1 MTQQQISRREQN
13 KLDTRRAIAQAA
25 LDLARRFGIVNCSAG
40 MIADQANVSRR
51 TFFNYFHSPE
61 EALIVSTESFLDRAE
76 AELAA
81 RPKDEPIL
89 DAMLAALAATTK
101 TENLKDCGDLFRM
114 AAGNPDLL
122 GTHLVAWERAEAR
135 IISAVEDRLQGQ
147 ASALYIHALVG
158 SLLSC
163 AKAAMREWAS
173 SETANSEKSN
183 DSAQAL
189 ENSIVATLTMLRDGF
204 SHPSL

>member
-1 MTQQQISRREQN
+1 MTEQQTGRREQN
-13 KLDTRRAIAQAA
+13 KLETRRAIAQAA
-25 LDLARRFGIVNCSAG
+25 LDLARRFGIVNCTAG
-40 MIADQANVSRR
+40 RIAEQANVSRR

-61 EALIVSTESFLDRAE
+61 EALSVSTEAFLDQAE

-89 DAMLAALAATTK
+89 DAMIAALSATTK
-101 TENLKDCGDLFRM
+101 VENLADCGDLFRM

-122 GTHLVAWERAEAR
+122 GTQLLAWERAEAR

-147 ASALYIHALVG
+147 ASSLYVHALVG

-173 SETANSEKSN
+173 SETAGTESTA
-183 DSAQAL
+183 DAARTL
-189 ENSIVATLTMLRDGF
+189 ENHIVATLTMLRDGF

>member
-1 MTQQQISRREQN
+1 MTQQQIGRREQN
-13 KLDTRRAIAQAA
+13 KLQTRRAIAQAA
-25 LDLARRFGIVNCSAG
+25 LDLARTHG
-40 MIADQANVSRR
+40 MGGFTAEQIADQANVSRR

-81 RPKDEPIL
+81 RPQDEPIL
-89 DAMLAALAATTK
+89 DAMIAALAATTK
-101 TENLKDCGDLFRM
+101 VENLKDCGDLFRM
-114 AAGNPDLL
+114 AAGDPDLL
-122 GTHLVAWERAEAR
+122 GTHLLAWERAEAR

-147 ASALYIHALVG
+147 ASSLYIHALVG

-163 AKAAMREWAS
+163 AKAAMGEWAS
-173 SETANSEKSN
+173 SDTANSGK
-183 DSAQAL
+183 DSDAAQYL

-204 SHPSL
+204 SHPSS

>member
-1 MTQQQISRREQN
+1 
-13 KLDTRRAIAQAA
+13 
-25 LDLARRFGIVNCSAG
+25 

-81 RPKDEPIL
+81 RPQEEPIL
-89 DAMLAALAATTK
+89 DAMIAALAATTK
-101 TENLKDCGDLFRM
+101 VENLKDCGDLFRM

-122 GTHLVAWERAEAR
+122 GTHLLAWERAEAR
-135 IISAVEDRLQGQ
+135 IISAVEDRLKGQ

-173 SETANSEKSN
+173 SEAANSG
-183 DSAQAL
+183 DSKDAAQTL
-189 ENSIVATLTMLRDGF
+189 EDSIVTTLTMLRDGF
-204 SHPSL
+204 SRPSS